1 MVKDFKR
8 WTVYASGVGDLFN
21 GVEVPAYGM
30 DGKNGGAVDRFAD
43 SVPAAVK
50 TLYEKYGLPSCAGAL
65 MGIVSIDGTIGVN
78 IEFSF
83 GGSEDDDKDIVR
95 RAARK
100 TAEFISKET
109 GYDIY
114 DLNDHCIDY
123 DLFIPYSRV
132 DDFISKNGNFDNG
145 NAMWDFTDRYY
156 TKFNAYLSELSSE
169 NNRDGVPMKNM
180 SD

>member
-1 MVKDFKR
+1 MVKDFKG

-21 GVEVPAYGM
+21 GVDILADGM
-30 DGKNGGAVDRFAD
+30 TGKNDYTVERFDD

-50 TLYEKYGLPSCAGAL
+50 ALYEKYGLPGCDGAL
-65 MGIVSIDGTIGVN
+65 IGIVSIDGTVGAN

-83 GGSEDDDKDIVR
+83 GLEDDDKDVVR
-95 RAARK
+95 QAARK
-100 TAEFISKET
+100 TAELISKET
-109 GYDIY
+109 GCDIY
-114 DLNDHCIDY
+114 DLNDCFIDY